1 MNDDVIENVDRQINL
16 HREIGYLEGLSDAY
30 RDMALKLGDKLPSL
44 ERGLDTLLVKLNP
57 PF

>member
-1 MNDDVIENVDRQINL
+1 MNNDIIENVVEQNKI

-30 RDMALKLGDKLPSL
+30 RDLSLKHGANLSTL
-44 ERGLDTLLVKLNP
+44 EQELRALLVKFNP

>member
-1 MNDDVIENVDRQINL
+1 MNDDLIENVVKQARI

-30 RDMALKLGDKLPSL
+30 RDLSLKHGANLSTL
-44 ERGLDTLLVKLNP
+44 EKELRALLVKLNP

>member
-1 MNDDVIENVDRQINL
+1 MNVDVIENVARQINL

-30 RDMALKLGDKLPSL
+30 RDMSLKLGARLPSL
-44 ERGLDTLLVKLNP
+44 ERGLDALLVKLNP